1 MYFPLHGDIW
11 NLPPVATPR
20 LPFIWNVSC
29 YFVCIFNNFNDV
41 KPARKETE
49 QEKNKTI
56 QLDFLG
62 DYFFFQLLI
71 LKKQFTKQKSFK
83 LLNLGLGEKT
93 VESSIAILYTIY
105 CCIKYTEATMQW
117 Q

>member
-62 DYFFFQLLI
+62 DYFFSTFNF
-71 LKKQFTKQKSFK
+71 KKS
-83 LLNLGLGEKT
+83 NLPNKNL
-93 VESSIAILYTIY
+93 SN
-105 CCIKYTEATMQW
+105 C
-117 Q
+117 